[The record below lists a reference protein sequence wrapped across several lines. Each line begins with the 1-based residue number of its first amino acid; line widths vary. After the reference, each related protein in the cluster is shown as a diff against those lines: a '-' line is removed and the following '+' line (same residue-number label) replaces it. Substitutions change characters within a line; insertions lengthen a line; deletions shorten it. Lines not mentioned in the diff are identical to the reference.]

1 MNETML
7 NIHKLSKAF
16 GGLQAVSDLD
26 FQVNRN
32 EIFGLIGPNGAGKT
46 TVFALLSG
54 FHKPTRGKIIFQ
66 GRDVTGLRPNKVAAT
81 GLVRTFQLVNLVGKH
96 TVMDNLMTAYHLQR
110 RSGVISSVFRTSFS
124 RQDEARIVSQAL
136 NLLRDLGLH
145 DYRGELVSTLPHG
158 LQKALG
164 IALALA
170 TEPKMLLLDEP
181 TAGMSAAETA
191 HVMEIIRKTRDRGVT
206 IMLVEHDLKVVM
218 GTCDRIL
225 VLNFGRKIAE
235 GSPQE
240 VANNQ
245 EVISAYLGYERAKR
259 HDH

>member
-1 MNETML
+1 ML
-7 NIHKLSKAF
+7 NVHKLSKAF
-16 GGLQAVSDLD
+16 GGIQAVSDLD
-26 FQVNRN
+26 FQVYRD
-32 EIFGLIGPNGAGKT
+32 EILGLIGPNGAGKT
-46 TVFALLSG
+46 TVFALLTG
-54 FHKPTRGKIIFQ
+54 FHKPTYGKILFE
-66 GRDVTGLRPNKVAAT
+66 GRDVTGLRPNKVAAA

-110 RSGVISSVFRTSFS
+110 RAGVICSVFRTSFS
-124 RQDEARIVSQAL
+124 RQDEDRIFSKAM
-136 NLLRDLGLH
+136 NLLLDLGL
-145 DYRGELVSTLPHG
+145 DGYRGELVYTLPHG

-181 TAGMSAAETA
+181 TAGMSAAERA

-235 GSPQE
+235 GKPQD

-245 EVISAYLGYERAKR
+245 EVISAYLGYEKAKR
-259 HDH
+259 NDH